1 MDIIIGRTAY
11 ANRDSSQNKNSL
23 YNSKKKKK
31 EDRRK
36 NKQDRRKSARDGVIV
51 TISTKNERRVL
62 RDRRKRI

>member
-11 ANRDSSQNKNSL
+11 ANRDSLQNKNSL

-36 NKQDRRKSARDGVIV
+36 NKQDRRKCVRDGVFV

-62 RDRRKRI
+62 RDRRKRN